1 MLRFLSLA
9 LLCLSSVSAV
19 ELLGRAEL
27 DACLVRME
35 TMTSEKKM
43 THLGAAWN
51 ELKPHERVPILKSIA
66 MLEEAEADPEEI
78 SYIANL
84 NDDAPAEKA
93 HCTCPAV
100 VSPPV
105 CRSRSK
111 GYMRKHGSK
120 SPTEQTNT
128 YQPFPAHTLSP
139 PWCAPLTPIPSQPA
153 SRAA

>member
-1 MLRFLSLA
+1 MLRLLSLA
-9 LLCLSSVSAV
+9 VLCLSSVSAV

-100 VSPPV
+100 VAPPV
-105 CRSRSK
+105 CCYRSK
-111 GYMRKHGSK
+111 GNFPHSK
-120 SPTEQTNT
+120 LTPYLPSRAPRR
-128 YQPFPAHTLSP
+128 PL
-139 PWCAPLTPIPSQPA
+139 WCAPITRIPSQPA

>member
-1 MLRFLSLA
+1 MACRCPSLIEMDSKTHFQIIPKLFGFSSMLRLLSLA
-9 LLCLSSVSAV
+9 VLCLSSVSAV

-93 HCTCPAV
+93 HCACPAV
-100 VSPPV
+100 VAPPV
-105 CRSRSK
+105 CCYRSK
-111 GYMRKHGSK
+111 GNS
-120 SPTEQTNT
+120 
-128 YQPFPAHTLSP
+128 HT
-139 PWCAPLTPIPSQPA
+139 A
-153 SRAA
+153 S